1 MLGEFLLLNM
11 FSFNYLSVIAR
22 LNISEENIRCLVD
35 REQLNNS
42 FFHLLFKYIFTEDSD
57 LCWVLFPN
65 LETQPGLGR
74 ILVLTEFMS

>member
-57 LCWVLFPN
+57 LC
-65 LETQPGLGR
+65 
-74 ILVLTEFMS
+74 